1 MKFWQIEARRQS
13 SNGAITWII
22 RFTTSNLLVGVSSNE
37 SSSHN
42 RNAHTWDVSTRN
54 FDRKGKTQPTA
65 ECHVLQLK
73 HLGRVFYLG
82 FPTTP
87 LWNSIGHWNCQT
99 SPETSQQHQNSSGAK
114 DKQLSRQDRKDCQNF
129 VHKTCSLTTGRALT
143 RNYVDVSLQH
153 SQGSPF
159 GQAQFRLPP
168 CSMQAISPR
177 ALMPTKVLRWLLQTS
192 KVPPLVIPILVR
204 DLRDLLSQFT
214 SSGTCTIC
222 NKD

>member
-1 MKFWQIEARRQS
+1 MD
-13 SNGAITWII
+13 GI
-22 RFTTSNLLVGVSSNE
+22 RFHHEAAANLTDSALFPNQMEWLGNLKLKPLLQRFEMEISTCG
-37 SSSHN
+37 SSS
-42 RNAHTWDVSTRN
+42 RHTLLTEADNT
-54 FDRKGKTQPTA
+54 
-65 ECHVLQLK
+65 
-73 HLGRVFYLG
+73 
-82 FPTTP
+82 
-87 LWNSIGHWNCQT
+87 
-99 SPETSQQHQNSSGAK
+99 
-114 DKQLSRQDRKDCQNF
+114 
-129 VHKTCSLTTGRALT
+129 TCSLTIDGALT

-177 ALMPTKVLRWLLQTS
+177 ALMPTKVLRWVLQTS